1 MKFLLDVVIKK
12 GRFFVKVGSSACKS
26 RNANSFTTDKNN
38 QKEHKTMPMSN
49 TLFQQIISKT
59 TAGVQGIQVVE

>member
-12 GRFFVKVGSSACKS
+12 GSFSVKVGSRASKS
-26 RNANSFTTDKNN
+26 RNTNSFTTDKNN